1 MRYYLYG
8 IDSLTKQVELFIPQI
23 KIIYLTNLILN
34 SNSTHLIHKLYST
47 NQLSNRGLNRFGSL
61 SALHVMN
68 SSCPVRY
75 RSIMILTR
83 K

>member
-47 NQLSNRGLNRFGSL
+47 NQLSNRGLNRLVHYQPCMS
-61 SALHVMN
+61 
-68 SSCPVRY
+68 
-75 RSIMILTR
+75 
-83 K
+83 